1 MGACFSAGNSVF
13 EVVAVDEGGGE
24 GGSGGAAADRRNGC
38 GSAMGGEGKEEGG
51 RRENDGGD
59 TKEDSGG
66 KRDREPLLT
75 LLARTGPKKGST
87 IAVGADGATFGR
99 ANENTVCVADRELSR
114 KHTHVAWS
122 HGQFFV
128 SDMGSTNGTYVQLV
142 GPYAGA
148 YPLNLNDHVLVGR
161 TGFSVNR
168 WDFGCSEEMGC
179 RRTMEDKSLL
189 VQDVALPEFGA
200 GPLLAPQTWA
210 AVYDG
215 HGGEE
220 CSAFLQKRLHLEV
233 SLSLARL
240 APQLK
245 ATATDAHDA
254 ITAAAAE
261 GSSSS
266 SSSSSAHANGNSS
279 SGGGGSSSSSSEG
292 AWAAFDELV
301 MGALTEAFVATD
313 GDFLASKGAAGST
326 ASTVLVL
333 GTRAYCANV
342 GDSRTVL
349 CRRGG
354 HATALSDDH
363 KPSRE
368 DEARRIKAA
377 GGFIINK
384 RVMGELAVSRAFGDA
399 EFKKGISEILGE
411 ENVQDGEDEQP
422 GTDLTKPLVIAR
434 VYGDE
439 EVSSQAF
446 RKGDLRQ

>member
-1 MGACFSAGNSVF
+1 
-13 EVVAVDEGGGE
+13 
-24 GGSGGAAADRRNGC
+24 
-38 GSAMGGEGKEEGG
+38 
-51 RRENDGGD
+51 
-59 TKEDSGG
+59 
-66 KRDREPLLT
+66 
-75 LLARTGPKKGST
+75 
-87 IAVGADGATFGR
+87 
-99 ANENTVCVADRELSR
+99 
-114 KHTHVAWS
+114 
-122 HGQFFV
+122 
-128 SDMGSTNGTYVQLV
+128 
-142 GPYAGA
+142 
-148 YPLNLNDHVLVGR
+148 
-161 TGFSVNR
+161 
-168 WDFGCSEEMGC
+168 
-179 RRTMEDKSLL
+179 
-189 VQDVALPEFGA
+189 
-200 GPLLAPQTWA
+200 
-210 AVYDG
+210 VYDG

-266 SSSSSAHANGNSS
+266 SSSSSSAHANGSS

-439 EVSSQAF
+439 EVSS
-446 RKGDLRQ
+446 

>member
-1 MGACFSAGNSVF
+1 VGACFSAGNSVF
-13 EVVAVDEGGGE
+13 EVTAVDEGGS
-24 GGSGGAAADRRNGC
+24 SGGG
-38 GSAMGGEGKEEGG
+38 GG
-51 RRENDGGD
+51 RSDHNGGGGD
-59 TKEDSGG
+59 AKEDSGG

-87 IAVGADGATFGR
+87 IAVGSDGATFGR

-122 HGQFFV
+122 QGQFFV

-148 YPLNLNDHVLVGR
+148 YPLNLNDHVLIGR

-245 ATATDAHDA
+245 ATAASAHEA
-254 ITAAAAE
+254 IAAAAADE
-261 GSSSS
+261 HSSSS
-266 SSSSSAHANGNSS
+266 GSSAHANGSS
-279 SGGGGSSSSSSEG
+279 GGSSSEA
-292 AWAAFDELV
+292 AWAPFDELV
-301 MGALTEAFVATD
+301 IGALTEAFVATD

-349 CRRGG
+349 YRRGG
-354 HATALSDDH
+354 QAMALSDDH

-411 ENVQDGEDEQP
+411 ENVKEGEDAQA
-422 GTDLTKPLVIAR
+422 GTDLTKPLVRAR
-434 VYGDE
+434 N
-439 EVSSQAF
+439 
-446 RKGDLRQ
+446 K